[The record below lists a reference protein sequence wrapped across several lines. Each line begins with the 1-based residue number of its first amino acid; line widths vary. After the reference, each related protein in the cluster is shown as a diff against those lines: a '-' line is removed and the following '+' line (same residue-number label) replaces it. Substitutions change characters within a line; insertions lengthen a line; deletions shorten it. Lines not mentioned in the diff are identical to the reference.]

1 MYSPKIAD
9 NLVHALY
16 FVAKDRKIP
25 MTRLVNAI
33 IREAL
38 ASNNL
43 PKAGTV
49 IQNCGVRSIPH
60 AEPQNA
66 VA

>member
-1 MYSPKIAD
+1 MYSPKIAED
-9 NLVHALY
+9 LVHALY

-25 MTRLVNAI
+25 MTRLANAI

-43 PKAGTV
+43 PKINAG
-49 IQNCGVRSIPH
+49 IPVTE
-60 AEPQNA
+60 ACVQPNEPCNA
-66 VA
+66 AA